1 MQHVLDIFL
10 GDRRVGAITNLGSDH
25 NVFVFDPEYVADAN
39 RPVLSLGF
47 LNAKGELA
55 APTRP
60 PQVRL
65 PPFFAN
71 LLPEGHLRNYLAQR
85 AHVNPVRD
93 FLLLWLLGEDLPGAV
108 IARHPTGIE
117 TAPRDRNDIV
127 PPAIQDDPSVLK
139 FSLAGV
145 QLKFSAVREASGGL
159 TIPVHGK
166 NGNWIVKMPS
176 STYALVPENEY
187 TMLTFARRVGID
199 VPEVGLTEAAG
210 IANLPPEVRQD
221 LGKAMYN
228 KRFDRDRSAR
238 IHSEDF
244 AQIFNQYPA
253 DKYHNVSYVNML
265 SGIWRAMGEE
275 QAKEFVRRLVFSIG
289 IGNADMHLKNWSVIY
304 LDGKTP
310 QLTPAYDYLST
321 IVYIPNDKLALTLA
335 RTKEWEQINGDL
347 LERFA
352 RRAGVP
358 RGVVLTAAHEMV
370 ERIQDELPHM
380 NDQGLLPPHF
390 IDALERHMAGIPL
403 FARRAV
409 QRPVTDPAPQDE
421 VVEVEIA

>member
-1 MQHVLDIFL
+1 
-10 GDRRVGAITNLGSDH
+10 
-25 NVFVFDPEYVADAN
+25 
-39 RPVLSLGF
+39 
-47 LNAKGELA
+47 
-55 APTRP
+55 
-60 PQVRL
+60 
-65 PPFFAN
+65 
-71 LLPEGHLRNYLAQR
+71 
-85 AHVNPVRD
+85 
-93 FLLLWLLGEDLPGAV
+93 
-108 IARHPTGIE
+108 
-117 TAPRDRNDIV
+117 
-127 PPAIQDDPSVLK
+127 
-139 FSLAGV
+139 
-145 QLKFSAVREASGGL
+145 
-159 TIPVHGK
+159 
-166 NGNWIVKMPS
+166 
-176 STYALVPENEY
+176 
-187 TMLTFARRVGID
+187 
-199 VPEVGLTEAAG
+199 
-210 IANLPPEVRQD
+210 
-221 LGKAMYN
+221 
-228 KRFDRDRSAR
+228 
-238 IHSEDF
+238 
-244 AQIFNQYPA
+244 
-253 DKYHNVSYVNML
+253 
-265 SGIWRAMGEE
+265 
-275 QAKEFVRRLVFSIG
+275 VRRLVFSIG